1 MSRLLVRSV
10 VVAATVAL
18 LAVLVA
24 ACGGSSSS
32 SSSSSEPTTGASEES
47 TTGGSEEG
55 GGSSEEASGEPIKLM
70 TMNVV
75 NSEIN
80 SAEIQ
85 ESAEARADIINE
97 EGGINGRPVEIV
109 NCNTKLDPNVSV
121 QCARQAASENVAAVV
136 GSLVFFPQVYPLL
149 EQAGIPFI
157 GGLGITP
164 EELEAKISFP
174 VGGGEPAWFFGE
186 AKAFQDLGVKHPAF
200 ITCEPEACLLS
211 YEVFEEGWDNLGESG
226 SIPKIILPEGQTDMT
241 SIAAA
246 ATEGETDGIVLSVY
260 DSVNNQ
266 LIKAIR
272 QTGFKGP
279 LITNAT
285 NISTETIES
294 LGKTNSEELYV
305 SGLGLPATSQ
315 QPPAVVYREAM
326 EKYEPKANLTEFGTN
341 AWAAT
346 DLFVKLAENIKGEVD
361 SSSVKEAL
369 ENETGEIKTELF
381 PPWST
386 PSNPVNPK
394 WPRLE
399 RIEAAIS
406 KAQPNGT
413 LEQEEPGFINVAE

>member
-10 VVAATVAL
+10 VVAAAMAL
-18 LAVLVA
+18 LVVMVS

-32 SSSSSEPTTGASEES
+32 SSETSAES
-47 TTGGSEEG
+47 TSGSTEEASTGGSSEDA
-55 GGSSEEASGEPIKLM
+55 SSEEASGEPIKLM

-85 ESAEARADIINE
+85 ESAEARADMVNE
-97 EGGINGRPVEIV
+97 EGGIGGRPIEII

-121 QCARQAASENVAAVV
+121 QCARQAASEHVTAVV
-136 GSLVFFPQVYPLL
+136 GSLVFFPQVYPIL
-149 EQAGIPFI
+149 EQSGIPFI

-211 YEVFEEGWDNLGESG
+211 YEVFTEGWENLGEKG
-226 SIPKIILPEGQTDMT
+226 PIPKIILPEGQTDMT

-246 ATEGETDGIVLSVY
+246 ATEGDTDGIVLSVY

-294 LGKTNSEELYV
+294 LGKANTEELYV

-315 QPPAVVYREAM
+315 QPPAIAYREAM
-326 EKYEPKANLTEFGTN
+326 KKYAPKANLTEFGTN

-346 DLFVKLAENIKGEVD
+346 DLFVKLAEKMEGEID
-361 SSSVKEAL
+361 ASTVKEAL
-369 ENETGEIKTELF
+369 ENETGEIKTEIF
-381 PPWST
+381 PPWTT
-386 PSNPVNPK
+386 PKNPVNPR

-406 KAQPNGT
+406 KAQPDGT

>member
-1 MSRLLVRSV
+1 M
-10 VVAATVAL
+10 AL
-18 LAVLVA
+18 LAIMVT

-32 SSSSSEPTTGASEES
+32 SSDTNAES
-47 TTGGSEEG
+47 TA
-55 GGSSEEASGEPIKLM
+55 SEEASTGGSKEEGSSGEEASGDPIKVM

-85 ESAEARADIINE
+85 ESAEARADMVNE
-97 EGGINGRPVEIV
+97 EGGINGRPLEIV

-121 QCARQAASENVAAVV
+121 QCARQAASEDVAAVV
-136 GSLVFFPQVYPLL
+136 GSLNFFPQVYPVL

-211 YEVFEEGWDNLGESG
+211 YEVFTEGWENLGETG

-294 LGKTNSEELYV
+294 LGKENSEELYV

-315 QPPAVVYREAM
+315 QPPAIAYRKAM
-326 EKYEPKANLTEFGTN
+326 EKYAPNANLTEFGTN

-346 DLFVKLAENIKGEVD
+346 DLFVKLAEKMEGEVD
-361 SSSVKEAL
+361 SSTVKEAL
-369 ENETGEIKTELF
+369 ENETGEIKTEIF
-381 PPWST
+381 PPWTT
-386 PSNPVNPK
+386 PKNPVNPK

-406 KAQPNGT
+406 KAQPDGT